1 MNNPVK
7 VIIVGCGNVASHLAS
22 AITATSDFDLIAI
35 ANRTLENACNLVAS
49 IGNNCQAIA
58 FDQISSLQPDIVIVS
73 LADRA
78 ISEVVE
84 QIGRLDSNPICL
96 LTSGTIEKEMLLPL
110 SSHVG
115 ILYPLQSFTKGNPV
129 DFTKIPFFTEATDTE
144 TLALTD
150 HLAHALSPKVYNADA
165 RCRATL
171 HIAGVFSNN
180 FVNILLEKTGQVLA
194 SKGLQLD
201 VVEPLV
207 RATIDKAFSIGPHAA
222 MTGPARRGDTAVM
235 QRQYEALTDELKPVY
250 QILSDLIT
258 STFK

>member
-1 MNNPVK
+1 MNNPAK
-7 VIIVGCGNVASHLAS
+7 VVIVGCGNVAFHLAS
-22 AITATSDFDLIAI
+22 AISVAPGFNLIAI
-35 ANRTLENACNLVAS
+35 ANRTLKNASKLAATIES
-49 IGNNCQAIA
+49 NCQAVA
-58 FDQISSLQPDIVIVS
+58 FGQINALQPDIVIVS

-78 ISEVVE
+78 LSEVVE
-84 QIGRLDSNPICL
+84 QIGHLDGDPICL
-96 LTSGTIEKEMLLPL
+96 LTSGTIEKEILLPL
-110 SSHVG
+110 SQRVG

-129 DFTKIPFFTEATDTE
+129 DFTKIPFFTEATDSE
-144 TLALTD
+144 SLAQTD
-150 HLAHALSPKVYNADA
+150 LLAHSLSPKVYNADA

-180 FVNILLEKTGQVLA
+180 FVNILLEKTGEILA
-194 SKGLQLD
+194 AKGMQLD

-207 RATIDKAFSIGPHAA
+207 RATIDKAFSIGPLAA

-235 QRQYEALTDELKPVY
+235 QRQYDALTDELKPVY